1 MDRLIYFLIPIVLCW
16 SSTCGQELDESRI
29 TLWSNAGSSSN
40 ADYSLQQVNVLE
52 FGADPTGNYSSYEAY
67 LLAVEALNNQAG
79 TIYFP
84 IGEYYF
90 ESEISIPDSVRLQGE
105 STETVLKFNLGGS
118 GNLIHITGGSAPQQF
133 ELIAPALKGT
143 NVLSLSNTEQF
154 EAGDVVR
161 LSCNDEEFMHST
173 WAHGSMGQVVE
184 IIGKNGNDLF
194 LDDPITT
201 YYPLDL
207 EPFVRKVNAVRGVKI
222 SCMKLEREDAT
233 SSQTSNIYVRNA
245 IDCAIENVESE
256 GCNFAHIE
264 VNSSAHISISGSY
277 LHHAH
282 AYGGGGQG
290 YGVVFQATSSFCLA
304 ENNVFEHLRHSML
317 LQSGATG
324 NVFGY
329 NYSIDPY
336 WVSGMLP
343 SNSAGD
349 AVLHGNYPHHN
360 LFEGNVIQ
368 NMVVDASHGFN
379 GPFNTFFRNRG
390 ELYGFFSDSGTPTD
404 SMNII
409 GNEITNSGF
418 PLGLFMVNGNGHF
431 QFGNNVYG
439 STVPSG
445 TQDLELMT
453 LYHTNDAISGLPELV
468 NLPLIGYPNLL
479 GNAIIPSQNRYS
491 EGVPTN
497 CESLVVT
504 SNEQSSVIEQASP
517 FIQNDELILSKDL
530 LPASIEFYTSTGSLV
545 ANMNVNSVK
554 TSLPSAFSPGIYL
567 VRCSGQNGQ
576 YNFKVLISR

>member
-1 MDRLIYFLIPIVLCW
+1 
-16 SSTCGQELDESRI
+16 LDESRI
-29 TLWSNAGSSSN
+29 TLWSNAGSSSSP
-40 ADYSLQQVNVLE
+40 DYSLQQVNVLD
-52 FGADPTGNYSSYEAY
+52 FGADPTGSYSSRQAY
-67 LLAVEALNNQAG
+67 VLAVEALNNQAG

-84 IGEYYF
+84 VGEYYF
-90 ESEISIPDSVRLQGE
+90 ESGISIPDSVRLQGE
-105 STETVLKFNLGGS
+105 STETVLRFNLGGA
-118 GNLIHITGGSAPQQF
+118 GNLIHITGSSSPQQF
-133 ELIAPALKGT
+133 ELVAPVLKGA
-143 NVLSLSNTEQF
+143 NVLSLSNAEHF
-154 EAGDVVR
+154 EVGDVMR

-173 WAHGSMGQVVE
+173 WAHGSLGQVVE
-184 IIGKNGNDLF
+184 IIGKNGNDL
-194 LDDPITT
+194 LLADPITT

-207 EPFVRKVNAVRGVKI
+207 EPSVRKVNAVRGVKI

-233 SSQTSNIYVRNA
+233 SSQTSNIYIRNA
-245 IDCAIENVESE
+245 IDCAIENVESQ
-256 GCNFAHIE
+256 GCNFSHIE

-336 WVSGMLP
+336 WESGMLP

-439 STVPSG
+439 STIPAS
-445 TQDLELMT
+445 TQDLETIT
-453 LYHTNDAISGLPELV
+453 LYQSNNAISGSTEPA

-479 GNAIIPSQNRYS
+479 GNATIPPQNRYF

-497 CESLVVT
+497 CESLVIT
-504 SNEQSSVIEQASP
+504 STEHSELIDETRP
-517 FIQNDELILSKDL
+517 FIQNHELILPKGL
-530 LPASIEFYTSTGSLV
+530 IPATLEFYTTTGSLV
-545 ANMNVNSVK
+545 ATMNIKSEKATLPPAV
-554 TSLPSAFSPGIYL
+554 TSGIYL

-576 YNFKVLISR
+576 SNFKVLISR